1 MVTAPPRRAIVL
13 LSGGLDSATTL
24 AIARAQGFDCY
35 ALSVDYGQRHSA
47 ELDAARRVAAAAGVR
62 DHRIMHVDLAGIGG
76 SALTDSSI
84 AVPESPTTG
93 IPVTYVPARNTIMLS
108 LALGWAEVLEATD
121 VFVGVNAVDYSVS
134 GDTRVWIRGSLGA
147 RLMPIA
153 AACELPQGDYETLA
167 VDKDSLQVCWKRVLG
182 RYRHD
187 VTGKRCFRVR
197 LERGQQIDVTEDHS
211 LFTLDAACD
220 ICTVRGDELAV
231 GMPLVAP
238 FDLSDQVAAWSNDLQ
253 AIDLAKLGPTPPH
266 FKRRSS
272 IVEGGEFLTNRL
284 RRTWVPLT
292 FPMTDDFLRIV
303 GLWLAE
309 GGKDSE
315 SSSRILQFSVGGL
328 KGAPELLD
336 RYFGSF
342 GVGVYKSPAND
353 FDYRVDSS
361 VFYEV
366 FRRLGLLGM
375 AKSGS
380 KKFPGCFWQLSQ
392 RQRRILV
399 AGLWDGDGC
408 QVWKGEAPISQK
420 SHSIIDDLYHCLLL
434 DGIFCTVKPA
444 AHSQK
449 RLALTRSADFSRFVE
464 LYPLEHP
471 EKLES
476 LRKASL
482 VLGRDKM
489 TGLWKSDAIWT
500 AVANSTLPAG
510 IKTRV
515 YNSGGKYDIS
525 VRAQRSAFAPI
536 SSLSRLRDSKLA
548 FLRVVSVEPVSYE
561 HMYDFSVEGA
571 ENFLANGFLAHNSG
585 YPDCRPEYIAAF
597 EQMAAKA
604 TKAGVE
610 GRPCHIHAPLVRLT
624 KAEIIREGVRLGV
637 DYGLTVSCYQADS
650 AGRACGRCDSC
661 RLRRA
666 GFEAAGVADPTAYQE
681 GSQP

>member
-24 AIARAQGFDCY
+24 AMARAQGFECY

-84 AVPESPTTG
+84 AVPELPTTG

-134 GDTRVWIRGSLGA
+134 GDTQVWIRGSLGA
-147 RLMPIA
+147 RLVSIA
-153 AACELPQGDYETLA
+153 EACQLPQDDYETLA
-167 VDKDSLQVCWKRVLG
+167 VDKDSLRVCWKRILG
-182 RYRHD
+182 RFRHD
-187 VTGKRCFRVR
+187 VAGKRCFRVQ
-197 LERGQQIDVTEDHS
+197 LERGQRIDVTEDHS
-211 LFTLDAACD
+211 LFSLDAAGD
-220 ICTVRGDELAV
+220 ICTVRGDEIAV
-231 GMPLVAP
+231 GLPLVAP
-238 FDLSDQVAAWSNDLQ
+238 FDLTEQAVAWSDDLKV
-253 AIDLAKLGPTPPH
+253 IDLIKFGPTPPH
-266 FKRRSS
+266 IKRRSS
-272 IVEGGEFLTNRL
+272 VVEDGAFLTNRL
-284 RRTWVPLT
+284 RRTQVPLS
-292 FPMTDDFLRIV
+292 FPVTDDFLRIV

-309 GGKDSE
+309 GGKDPE
-315 SSSRILQFSVGGL
+315 SKSRCLQFSVGGL
-328 KGAPELLD
+328 KGAPELLR

-342 GVGVYKSPAND
+342 GVWVGKSPAND
-353 FDYRVDSS
+353 FDYRVESS

-380 KKFPGCFWQLSQ
+380 KRFPVCFWQLSQ
-392 RQRRILV
+392 RQRRILI

-408 QVWKGEAPISQK
+408 QVWKREAPIYQK
-420 SHSIIDDLYHCLLL
+420 SHAIIDELYHCLLL
-434 DGIFCTVKPA
+434 DGIFCTVKPS

-449 RLALTRSADFSRFVE
+449 RLAITRSVDFSRFLE
-464 LYPLEHP
+464 LYPLWHP

-476 LRKASL
+476 LRKGAL
-482 VLGRDKM
+482 VIGRDKT
-489 TGLWKSDAIWT
+489 TGLWKSDAIWV
-500 AVANSTLPAG
+500 AVANATLAAG

-536 SSLSRLRDSKLA
+536 SSLDRLRDSKLA
-548 FLRVVSVEPVSYE
+548 FLRVVSIEPVSYE

-610 GRPCHIHAPLVRLT
+610 GNPCHIHAPLISLS

-637 DYGLTVSCYQADS
+637 DYGLTVSCYQADA

-661 RLRRA
+661 RLRRD
-666 GFEAAGVADPTAYQE
+666 GFKAAGVADPTAYQ
-681 GSQP
+681 